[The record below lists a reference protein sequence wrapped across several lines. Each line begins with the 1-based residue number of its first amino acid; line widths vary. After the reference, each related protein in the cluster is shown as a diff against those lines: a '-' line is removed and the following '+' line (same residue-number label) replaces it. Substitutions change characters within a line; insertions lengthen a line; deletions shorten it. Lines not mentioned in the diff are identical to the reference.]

1 MTTVCDYC
9 DADLDRVSGH
19 LVGCPECGAV
29 ACNECMEHGCP
40 ECGCLEAIEEGAEH
54 GDAAVEQAERV
65 HLGKGGH

>member
-1 MTTVCDYC
+1 MATVCDYC

-40 ECGCLEAIEEGAEH
+40 ECGCLAAIEEGAEH
-54 GDAAVEQAERV
+54 GDAES
-65 HLGKGGH
+65 

>member
-19 LVGCPECGAV
+19 LVGCPECVDVIEGF
-29 ACNECMEHGCP
+29 
-40 ECGCLEAIEEGAEH
+40 CGKI
-54 GDAAVEQAERV
+54 DAAVEQAERV